1 MDFEKV
7 KWFLWMV
14 GFEKA
19 LSKKVIESRI
29 PTYFELRTINVSL
42 LFCLTFLKKKWKKKE
57 KDKSCVMT
65 QLEIMRLTIL
75 RC

>member
-42 LFCLTFLKKKWKKKE
+42 LFCLTFLKKKGKKE